1 MQFEIFRPVTVFD
14 IFLFD
19 FSISIS
25 IILKISDPGKQM
37 MNSLSCKVVK
47 NYEYTYLLDEI
58 WSKCVFVY
66 LAVVESVS
74 SVASQK
80 AGLVTVYIKGV
91 RTVSS

>member
-47 NYEYTYLLDEI
+47 NYEYTFTGRDLVKMSL
-58 WSKCVFVY
+58 C
-66 LAVVESVS
+66 
-74 SVASQK
+74 VAS
-80 AGLVTVYIKGV
+80 YS
-91 RTVSS
+91 RVSK